1 MTRIDNIFSY
11 WIFFWYLLYLFGFVK
26 YNPKFAIL
34 CGLFEN
40 IFIMLLMLYYKTK
53 TRLLFLFFIMFV
65 LLKVIPLYSI
75 WTTKIK
81 WNDIIFAFIL
91 FAVYLCWTFLNKK
104 TFSDFHIQTS
114 KLIFHNKNTLPGMMF
129 LDKII

>member
-1 MTRIDNIFSY
+1 MVQMNFIFSY
-11 WIFFWYLLYLFGFVK
+11 WIFFWYLLYIVGFIN
-26 YNPKFAIL
+26 YNPKFAII

-40 IFIMLLMLYYKTK
+40 LFIMLLMIYYKTK
-53 TRLLFLFFIMFV
+53 KRLLFLFFIMFT

-81 WNDIIFAFIL
+81 WNDIIFTIFL
-91 FAVYLCWTFLNKK
+91 FVLYLIWVKKSFL
-104 TFSDFHIQTS
+104 DFKHQT
-114 KLIFHNKNTLPGMMF
+114 LDLVLYNKNTLPGMMF

>member
-1 MTRIDNIFSY
+1 MVQMDFIFSY
-11 WIFFWYLLYLFGFVK
+11 WIFFWYLLYIVGFINC
-26 YNPKFAIL
+26 NPKFAII

-40 IFIMLLMLYYKTK
+40 IVIMLLMIYYKTK
-53 TRLLFLFFIMFV
+53 TRLLFLFFIMFT

-81 WNDIIFAFIL
+81 WNDIIFTIFL
-91 FAVYLCWTFLNKK
+91 FVLYLIWVKKSFL
-104 TFSDFHIQTS
+104 DFKRQT
-114 KLIFHNKNTLPGMMF
+114 LDLVLYNKNTLPGMMF

>member
-1 MTRIDNIFSY
+1 MVQMDFIFSY
-11 WIFFWYLLYLFGFVK
+11 WIFFWYLLYIVGFIN
-26 YNPKFAIL
+26 YNPKFAII

-40 IFIMLLMLYYKTK
+40 LFIMLLMIYYKTK
-53 TRLLFLFFIMFV
+53 KRLLFLFFIMFT

-81 WNDIIFAFIL
+81 WNDIIFTIFL
-91 FAVYLCWTFLNKK
+91 FVLYLIWVKKSFL
-104 TFSDFHIQTS
+104 DFKHQT
-114 KLIFHNKNTLPGMMF
+114 LDLVLYNKNTLPGMMF